1 MYASVGVLWDIY
13 EPFNKAGFKILKLKF
28 LHEMASERTTEM
40 RLPKTRQKPDW
51 RRTARPIP

>member
-40 RLPKTRQKPDW
+40 RLQKPDW
-51 RRTARPIP
+51 RWTARPIP